1 MKYLIAVAVV
11 LSISFILG
19 LVFGM
24 VASDVDPVERARDD
38 DEQLEY
44 LRTWREKKR
53 IRS

>member
-1 MKYLIAVAVV
+1 MKYLIAVAVILAV
-11 LSISFILG
+11 SFILG

-38 DEQLEY
+38 DDQMEY